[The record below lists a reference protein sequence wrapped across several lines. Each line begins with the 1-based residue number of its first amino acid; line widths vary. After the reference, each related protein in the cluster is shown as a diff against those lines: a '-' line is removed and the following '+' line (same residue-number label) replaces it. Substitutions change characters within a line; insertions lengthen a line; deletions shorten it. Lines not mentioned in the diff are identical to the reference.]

1 MQVVL
6 YGPDFTLALQAAR
19 LCPDWPLALSLAS
32 FALLLDEDKGM
43 ERVEA
48 AREFSSKAVEI
59 VTGSPSPHSSD
70 ASDDHETLVVKSIEA
85 TLNGAPDEV
94 ESLFFEVFLR

>member
-1 MQVVL
+1 ML
-6 YGPDFTLALQAAR
+6 YGPDFTLALQAAT

-43 ERVEA
+43 ERIEA
-48 AREFSSKAVEI
+48 AREFSSKAVAI
-59 VTGSPSPHSSD
+59 ITGGSSPP
-70 ASDDHETLVVKSIEA
+70 DDHEALVVKSVEA
-85 TLNGAPDEV
+85 AMNGTADKV